1 MLNRIMLY
9 FLCAAGLLMT
19 PFCLPAQCFRGNT
32 AIGPGEYL
40 AYDVSYQVGP
50 VWSNVASFTM
60 STVRE
65 TAGGSGVLHLKLN
78 VRTYPMYDH
87 LFKVRDSYESWVNEA
102 TWAPVKFQRYT
113 MHNQN
118 TVLMTLF
125 MYPVQSFFT
134 YNYKLNN
141 EPVSNGKGSI
151 AKCMNDM
158 VSSVFFPRTLELEN
172 QRPGTVF
179 PLSILYNDQPTSL
192 RMVAGGKGIIKDRDG
207 KMYHCS
213 KFIVKMNATVSY
225 FKEGSDVVVWMTAD
239 KNKLPVYVEAE
250 LKVGTVKIYL
260 KEARG
265 LRNPMTALLSK

>member
-1 MLNRIMLY
+1 MQAQR
-9 FLCAAGLLMT
+9 FLFPVVIVIVM
-19 PFCLPAQCFRGNT
+19 FLPAPVQSQCFKGNT

-141 EPVSNGKGSI
+141 EPVSNGKGRI
-151 AKCMNDM
+151 GKCMNDM

-179 PLSILYNDQPTSL
+179 PLSILYNDQPTAL
-192 RMVAGGKGIIKDRDG
+192 RMVAAGKGIIKDRDG